1 MNGLKRMRLHMT
13 HEEQKERIRRR
24 VNVKIDEK
32 NYEYYPETEN
42 TESYDNDV
50 YLRVAIPDL

>member
-1 MNGLKRMRLHMT
+1 MT